1 MKVLITTVPFG
12 KKNRLPLD
20 LLEKSNID
28 YVINPLGRKLT
39 ENELAEMVPDFD
51 VIIAGTESITDYV
64 IECGKKLKMIS
75 RVGIGLDSVDL
86 ISARNRGIAVS
97 YTPDAPAPAVS
108 ELTIGLM
115 ISLLRSVQISNMKIH
130 NGSWNRYFGRRLSE
144 CTIGIIGMGRIG
156 SRVLHHLSG
165 FGCKQILLN
174 DIRENYNINES
185 EIIKW
190 VEKENIYNEAD
201 IITLHL
207 PLTKDTKNMICREE
221 LMTMKKDAIII
232 NTSRGG
238 IINENDLYE
247 VLKNDHLEGA
257 AIDVFDNEP
266 YSGNLQTIDNCLL
279 TAHMGS
285 MSIDCRTR
293 MEIEATEEA
302 LRFIKNKRML
312 SCVPEDE
319 YSVQKEGL

>member
-190 VEKENIYNEAD
+190 VEKENIILIKKDETPKESGKWNIIYAIKKKLKKKHDKD
-201 IITLHL
+201 IVNKKEKTF
-207 PLTKDTKNMICREE
+207 
-221 LMTMKKDAIII
+221 MKKKLTICMANLIFNII
-232 NTSRGG
+232 R
-238 IINENDLYE
+238 L
-247 VLKNDHLEGA
+247 
-257 AIDVFDNEP
+257 
-266 YSGNLQTIDNCLL
+266 
-279 TAHMGS
+279 
-285 MSIDCRTR
+285 
-293 MEIEATEEA
+293 
-302 LRFIKNKRML
+302 
-312 SCVPEDE
+312 
-319 YSVQKEGL
+319 